1 MPTQKLTDRVL
12 TTGVT
17 LSDLVHIVNPNDL
30 SQNPAGSSYK
40 ATIQQLVNLVSGITE
55 PSYTAVT
62 ITSSDILNS
71 NSTPFE
77 ILPNPG
83 VNNYYDLKIILEYTY
98 NTTSYTS
105 GSDTIITD
113 GTNNVYYIGDVGAF
127 TTDTINIL
135 QDIPSVTN
143 QKMYPNLPLS
153 LFTLSAD
160 PTTGDGE
167 ILLKIWYTIRSLG

>member
-1 MPTQKLTDRVL
+1 MANQKLTDRVL
-12 TTGVT
+12 ASGVT
-17 LSDLVHIVNPNDL
+17 LNDLIHIVIPTDPTDD
-30 SQNPAGSSYK
+30 PAGSSYK

-105 GSDTIITD
+105 GNDTVITD